1 MPNDA
6 EMAAVC
12 SRFVEDQ
19 SQERLGVHF
28 PAYMLH
34 TEQQNANFFFG
45 TRYNHSTQEMY
56 FIGKPQDR
64 DGHILVVGGAGSG
77 KVPAL
82 PFPRWVHGAAHS
94 LLLTSRGN
102 YQKTGP

>member
-45 TRYNHSTQEMY
+45 TRYNHST
-56 FIGKPQDR
+56 
-64 DGHILVVGGAGSG
+64 
-77 KVPAL
+77 AL